1 MAVPPLVAVAGV
13 VVGVGGL
20 ILSAPEVREA
30 VFDAADSAIDALLNV
45 FNESEDQSGAQDKRL
60 SNSEIRALQAAGI
73 DPHVEKPNSKYDL
86 FRRPNGDIV
95 VKPKGGRGPG
105 EPTGLNLNDILRTLG
120 R

>member
-1 MAVPPLVAVAGV
+1 LVAVAGV

-20 ILSAPEVREA
+20 ILSVPEVREA

-60 SNSEIRALQAAGI
+60 SNSEIRALQDAGI
-73 DPHVEKPNSKYDL
+73 DPHDEKPNSKYDL

-95 VKPKGGRGPG
+95 VKPKGGGGPG